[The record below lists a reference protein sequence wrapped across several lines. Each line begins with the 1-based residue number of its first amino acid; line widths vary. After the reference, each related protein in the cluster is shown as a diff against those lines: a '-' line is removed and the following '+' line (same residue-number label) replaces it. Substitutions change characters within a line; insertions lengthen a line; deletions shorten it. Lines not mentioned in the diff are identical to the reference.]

1 MDFMIAT
8 PGIIGLAGGSGP
20 IQEGFVV
27 IGIFGVEVSARNDEG
42 GVETEGLEGLSVAS
56 CEDI

>member
-1 MDFMIAT
+1 MIAT